1 MDIRKWIRIL
11 HRDIGYIFFGMCIIY
26 GLSGIALNHIDDWNP
41 DYTISHKRFFLNNI
55 PEKDRIDKGS
65 ILSLISELSLD
76 VTYRSHYFPQPDT
89 LKIFLKEGSMT
100 IDLTS
105 GVTLLEQVKKRPVF
119 REVNFLHYNKPKKL
133 WTWFSDLF
141 AVSLIFL
148 ATTGLFMI
156 QGKKGITGRGAWL
169 AILGII
175 IPLIFL
181 IIYLWFY

>member
-41 DYTISHKRFFLNNI
+41 NYTINHKSFVLNNI
-55 PEKDRIDKGS
+55 PEKNRIDKGS
-65 ILSLISELSLD
+65 ILSLISQLSLD
-76 VTYRSHYFPQPDT
+76 VTYRSHYFSQPDI
-89 LKIFLKEGSMT
+89 LKVFLKEGSLT

-105 GVTLLEQVKKRPVF
+105 GETLLEQIKKRPVF

-148 ATTGLFMI
+148 STTGLFMI

-181 IIYLWFY
+181 IIYLW

>member
-11 HRDIGYIFFGMCIIY
+11 HRDIGYVFFGMSVIY

-41 DYTISHKRFFLNNI
+41 NYTISHKNYLLKNI
-55 PEKDRIDKGS
+55 PEKNLIDKEL
-65 ILSLISELSLD
+65 IFSLISDLSLD
-76 VTYRSHYFPQPDT
+76 VTYRSHYFSKPDI
-89 LKIFLKEGSMT
+89 LKIFLKEGSLT
-100 IDLTS
+100 IDLIS
-105 GVTLLEQVKKRPVF
+105 GETLLEQIKKRPVF

-141 AVSLIFL
+141 AGSLIFL

-169 AILGII
+169 VILGVV
-175 IPLIFL
+175 IPLVFL
-181 IIYLWFY
+181 IIYLW